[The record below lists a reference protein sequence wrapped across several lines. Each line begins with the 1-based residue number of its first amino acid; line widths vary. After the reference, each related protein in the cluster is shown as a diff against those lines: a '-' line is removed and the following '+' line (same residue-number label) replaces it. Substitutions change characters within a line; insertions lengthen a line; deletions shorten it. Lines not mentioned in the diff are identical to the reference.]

1 MTVSRPRRGDF
12 VKATTSVADSVAPG
26 RLLTALDGGRFCA
39 IAVATCGALRA
50 DLFILAS
57 NGFGALE
64 PRQVASS
71 RGQEQSE
78 SEAASS
84 APAHITT
91 ELLQEAAASGKAL
104 TCQDLLVQ
112 PISLGVSDA
121 GPAEPQAAAFL
132 VLQAMPRLRKK
143 SMVLGSFTVVDRQ
156 RARIICLLASL
167 KGEARSAW
175 SESDALA
182 RLERQLSREH
192 SIDGKLRLMAASF
205 GEATQSDHACVWLQ
219 PTGQVGPMV
228 LRALSGATDDARPI
242 NTRPEVTDQA
252 VQDELQRISRFDA
265 PAAIAVSALP
275 WLSDIL
281 GVSRDQLGET
291 AVITPIRRNDDAVG
305 VAISGTAPGTTQ
317 QAATVLATERAGL
330 LRALA
335 DQIAITS
342 EIALGSLDAQERI
355 RRYSLLAAIG
365 EIALAKIGMEVM
377 LDSILVRV
385 QDHFDAMSVYLYLL
399 GSERSA
405 LRTRS
410 VHRPDNV
417 GNSPFVE
424 MKAHLISNDKRI
436 GTMQVRRAPSSPF
449 SGADHETLDQVADQ
463 VALSLATSARYQLQA
478 SLAVLDALTDLPNR
492 RSAEAA
498 FDRELEQARQEG
510 TYLSVA
516 LLDVDKFKA
525 INDTFGHETGDSVLR
540 NIARMFKVQVR
551 ATDHV
556 SRWGGEEFLILLP
569 GSNRDT
575 AQRVCERIRHSV
587 SLVAAR
593 ATDDS
598 VVPVT
603 ASLGG
608 ATYPGDGD
616 ARETLLAR
624 ADAALYR
631 AKAGGRNR
639 LLWTEAHR

>member
-12 VKATTSVADSVAPG
+12 VKATTSVADSITPG
-26 RLLTALDGGRFCA
+26 RLLTAQDGGRFCA

-50 DLFILAS
+50 DLFVLAA
-57 NGFGALE
+57 NAAGTLE

-71 RGQEQSE
+71 HWNKQGESE
-78 SEAASS
+78 SSS
-84 APAHITT
+84 IAPTGITT
-91 ELLQEAAASGKAL
+91 ELLQKAAAGTGSPTGK
-104 TCQDLLVQ
+104 DVLVQ
-112 PISLGVSDA
+112 AISLGVTDA
-121 GPAEPQAAAFL
+121 GRSEPDAIAFL
-132 VLQAMPRLRKK
+132 VLQAMPRVRKG
-143 SMVLGSFTVVDRQ
+143 SLAPGSFTAVDRQ

-167 KGEARSAW
+167 KGEARPSW
-175 SESDALA
+175 SEADALV
-182 RLERQLSREH
+182 RLERKLSRE
-192 SIDGKLRLMAASF
+192 STVDGKLRLMASSF
-205 GEATQSDHACVWLQ
+205 GEATQSEHACVWLQ
-219 PTGQVGPMV
+219 PTDQAGPMT
-228 LRALSGATDDARPI
+228 LRARSGAGDEGRITG
-242 NTRPEVTDQA
+242 VQA
-252 VQDELQRISRFDA
+252 ALGNEALQEELRRISRFDA

-275 WLSDIL
+275 WLTDIL
-281 GVSRDQLGET
+281 GVRQDQLGNS
-291 AVITPIRRNDDAVG
+291 AVVTPIWRNHDAVG
-305 VAISGTAPGTTQ
+305 VAISGTAPGATQ
-317 QAATVLATERAGL
+317 ETAMLLATERAGL

-365 EIALAKIGMEVM
+365 EIALSKIGMEVM

-385 QDHFDAMSVYLYLL
+385 QDHFDATSVYLYLL

-410 VHRPDNV
+410 VHRPDHA
-417 GNSPFVE
+417 GNAPFVE

-436 GTMQVRRAPSSPF
+436 GTLQVRRAPSLPF
-449 SGADHETLDQVADQ
+449 GGPDHETLAQAADQ

-498 FDRELEQARQEG
+498 LDQELEQARRQG

-569 GSNRDT
+569 GSNRET

-593 ATDDS
+593 ASDDS
-598 VVPVT
+598 VVPV
-603 ASLGG
+603 
-608 ATYPGDGD
+608 
-616 ARETLLAR
+616 
-624 ADAALYR
+624 
-631 AKAGGRNR
+631 
-639 LLWTEAHR
+639 